1 MQDAFARIV
10 AIVDAAG
17 PAEAPAIPA
26 DPGKKV
32 APRKR
37 RARSSVAAAAPA
49 AAAGG
54 DHPSRPPSDPSAAA
68 APAPAALAVSAEEK
82 NASSQKG
89 GLPAEQSGNLKTADG
104 GGGDDEPPDDGD
116 DEFGRDDDLNRKLA
130 FYPQT
135 DLGNAE
141 RFRERY
147 RGKLLWCP
155 ALGWLWW
162 DGKRWSRHGAE
173 EKVKTAEHETVRAI
187 QAEAAAIR
195 GTARDELL
203 GIKKILGVE
212 HTWHVSDALAA
223 WGRQAE
229 YVKHL
234 SQIAKRAAPYLFVAT
249 EQLDADP
256 MKFNV
261 ANGTLIFRKTAV
273 GDFFEFKKHNPRDY
287 ITKISA
293 VEYDKDARCPL
304 FDEFFS
310 FAQPD
315 EGMRRFI
322 MQWQGYSLTGDAT
335 EQKLAVFWGGGKNGK
350 STLVDVCAFIGGD
363 YSETV
368 PIETFLNEGR
378 MRNAGQATPDLALL
392 PGVRHLRTSEPNR
405 GAKLDEAL
413 IKVVTGGERVMC
425 RHLNKEFFGFYPQF
439 KLTISGQHRP
449 DIRGA
454 DEGIWRRMQLVP
466 WLVTVPKEKRDLQLG
481 AKLRAEAS
489 GIMNRL
495 LEGLRDYLEHG
506 LIEPAA
512 VTEAT
517 ADYRRDSDPLGRF
530 LEACVVH
537 EAGGRVQSSYLHE
550 VYCAWAKAN
559 GATEWSNKGLSN
571 ALKER
576 QFVSKHSGVMWWLN
590 IKLTA
595 SVNDF
600 IDHLGKPLRKTANG
614 DAESPA
620 VVNSAGNGDEVRV

>member
-1 MQDAFARIV
+1 M
-10 AIVDAAG
+10 
-17 PAEAPAIPA
+17 
-26 DPGKKV
+26 
-32 APRKR
+32 
-37 RARSSVAAAAPA
+37 
-49 AAAGG
+49 
-54 DHPSRPPSDPSAAA
+54 
-68 APAPAALAVSAEEK
+68 
-82 NASSQKG
+82 
-89 GLPAEQSGNLKTADG
+89 PAEQSADPETADG
-104 GGGDDEPPDDGD
+104 GGNDAEPPEDGD
-116 DEFGRDDDLNRKLA
+116 DDWGSDDDLNRKLA

-173 EKVKTAEHETVRAI
+173 ERVKTAEHDTVRAI

-195 GTARDELL
+195 GTSRDELL

-212 HTWHVSDALAA
+212 HEWRMSTALAA

-256 MKFNV
+256 MRFNV
-261 ANGTLIFRKTAV
+261 ANGTLIFTKTAV
-273 GDFFEFKKHNPRDY
+273 GDFFKFKKHNARDY
-287 ITKISA
+287 MTKISP
-293 VEYDKDARCPL
+293 VEYKRGAICPL
-304 FDEFFS
+304 FDEFFK

-350 STLVDVCAFIGGD
+350 STLVDICAFIGGD

-449 DIRGA
+449 DIRNA

-466 WLVTVPKEKRDLQLG
+466 WLVTVPKEKIDLHLG
-481 AKLRAEAS
+481 EKLRAEAS
-489 GIMNRL
+489 GILNRM

-506 LIEPAA
+506 LIVPDA

-530 LEACVVH
+530 LQACVTH

-559 GATEWSNKGLSN
+559 GAAEWSNKGLTN

-600 IDHLGKPLRKTANG
+600 IDHLGKPLRKTSNG

-620 VVNSAGNGDEVRV
+620 VVNSAGDGDEVRV